1 MQRNRSVA
9 LVSQPATESWNLALV
24 GGAPHDVF
32 VVREALRSLGV
43 PFELTHYADTE
54 QARAFGV
61 ELAKSRE
68 VTLPNWPRPS
78 QSVPMLFSVSG
89 PVPEGLVPPG
99 AGTREELGRTQ
110 KERKRE

>member
-1 MQRNRSVA
+1 MQSNRSVA
-9 LVSQPATESWNLALV
+9 LPTKAAAESWKLALV

-61 ELAKSRE
+61 ELAKSPE

-78 QSVPMLFSVSG
+78 PSVPMLFSVSG
-89 PVPEGLVPPG
+89 PVPEGLVAPG
-99 AGTREELGRTQ
+99 AGTRDELDRTE